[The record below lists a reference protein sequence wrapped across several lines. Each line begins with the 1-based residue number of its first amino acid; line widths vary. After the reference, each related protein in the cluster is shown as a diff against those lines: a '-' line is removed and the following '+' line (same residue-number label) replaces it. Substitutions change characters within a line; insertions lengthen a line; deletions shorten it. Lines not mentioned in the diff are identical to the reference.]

1 MLFNPQKYALPDV
14 AGEPFIDPEEIRDT
28 LKRTEKPTPEQV
40 RQAIDAAMARQRL
53 SMEQTA
59 VLLNAPDVEPIL
71 GAARELKKQ
80 VYGERIVIFAPLYIG
95 NECVNTC
102 AYCGFSATNKEQV
115 RRTLEMR
122 EIENEVRGLERTGQK
137 RLILVYGEH
146 PRYDAHYIA
155 DTVRVTYGVREDMG
169 RINRV
174 NINAAPLDVE
184 GFRTVKE
191 AGIGTYQIFQES
203 YDPAVY
209 ARFHGRGPKSN
220 FEWRLTAFDRAM
232 EAGIDDV
239 GMGVLF
245 GLGHWRYE
253 VLAMV
258 RHTNHLEAC
267 FNVGPHT
274 ISFPRIQ
281 NASGLTREM
290 LSPVSDEDFIRLV
303 AVLRLAVPYAG
314 LILTAREPHELRSKL
329 IEFGVSQ
336 IDAGTNL
343 EIGGYSEKSRS
354 GASATGA
361 VAQRAAS
368 AAPVGEQELHR
379 EQFEVS
385 DTRTLA
391 QAVDELMA
399 QGQIPSFCTAC
410 YRKGRTGEHFM
421 EFSTRGF
428 IKRFC
433 TPNALLTLAEYLEDY
448 ASPETRER
456 GWALIEQKLR
466 EQEVAV
472 DASAGADDRVATG
485 KKHSAELSTL
495 LARVRAGERDL
506 LL

>member
-1 MLFNPQKYALPDV
+1 MFNPQKYSLPDRK
-14 AGEPFIDPEEIRDT
+14 GDPFIDPAEIRAI
-28 LKRTEKPTPEQV
+28 LEKAQNPTPEQV
-40 RQAIDAAMARQRL
+40 QEAIDAAMARQRL
-53 SMEQTA
+53 TMEQTA
-59 VLLNAPDVEPIL
+59 VLLNAHDMGPIL
-71 GAARELKKQ
+71 DAARELKRQ

-102 AYCGFSATNKEQV
+102 LYCGFRANNKEAV

-146 PRYDAHYIA
+146 PRYDAEYIA
-155 DTVRVTYGVREDMG
+155 ETVRAVYGVSEDGG

-174 NINAAPLDVE
+174 NINAAPLSTED
-184 GFRTVKE
+184 FRTVKE
-191 AGIGTYQIFQES
+191 AGIGTYQIFQET
-203 YDPAVY
+203 YDPELY
-209 ARFHGRGPKSN
+209 TKFHGRGPKSDYD
-220 FEWRLTAFDRAM
+220 WRLMAFDRAM

-245 GLGHWRYE
+245 GLGDWRYE

-281 NASGLTREM
+281 NASGLAREM
-290 LSPVSDEDFIRLV
+290 LSPVSDEDFVRLV

-314 LILTAREPHELRSKL
+314 LILTAREPHTLRRKL

-336 IDAGTNL
+336 IDAGTQL
-343 EIGGYSEKSRS
+343 EIGGYSKSEK
-354 GASATGA
+354 G
-361 VAQRAAS
+361 QKL
-368 AAPVGEQELHR
+368 ER
-379 EQFEVS
+379 EQFELS

-391 QAVDELMA
+391 ETVDELIA

-410 YRKGRTGEHFM
+410 YRRGRTGEHFM
-421 EFSTRGF
+421 EFSTKGF

-448 ASPETRER
+448 ASPKTRER
-456 GWALIEQKLR
+456 GWKLIDEK
-466 EQEVAV
+466 
-472 DASAGADDRVATG
+472 ASGPELCEMLCRV
-485 KKHSAELSTL
+485 KN
-495 LARVRAGERDL
+495 GERDL
-506 LL
+506 MY